1 MATTAELELKV
12 ESKDVSKAAKAN
24 DELAKSG
31 KDVSKSATDAAKSED
46 KQAQSSKKVSKEGNK
61 AADSNRRQTQTAER
75 LQKQYGGLQK
85 QILSIGAAFLT
96 FQSARQALS
105 IIADFGEASAI
116 VRALARA
123 TDKTGESF
131 AKLAAQSRELGAS
144 TRFTA
149 TQVAQGQAALLRGGL
164 DTAEAIAATASTL
177 DLAIAGMLSLE
188 RAAEITA
195 ITLNQFNLAASQST
209 RVADVLVQASNTSAT
224 SVDQLAEAM
233 KFAAPIASG
242 FGASLEETTAALQVL
257 ANAGLQASL
266 GGTNLRG
273 AFSALSQ
280 PTARATKVI
289 RQLAEASGQTVE
301 AFDITKRSLSEVFQ
315 AFQDANAGPVEL
327 LKIFGRLQA
336 PGAIALTAAGNEID
350 KFAKNL
356 ENSQGAAASFR
367 EELQKELK
375 DQLLSLVSAVQELV
389 LVFNDQF
396 GPAIISTVQFITEVV
411 RVLQDSNQEMAKFS
425 PAARL
430 AAKVL
435 KLLAVAAAAF
445 VAVKIAAAIGAAAQG
460 MLAFITTLKILRATL
475 ITTGIGAL
483 IVGLGVLAGFA
494 LEASGAFE
502 SMEENVDGLK
512 DATEGLAAAGL
523 EAEKSA
529 RQLANQKAKETNEA
543 LRLAQI
549 TIDKED
555 ALEKRRKEAGKAAAR
570 RAAQRR
576 REAETAGKQLQTQD
590 LGIQERIDTA
600 GLGRDVLELRKA
612 GDEFERLFA
621 AQNQLTLAPGVR
633 IFDAISMDVK
643 GATKQMEL
651 MEKAGQGLTLRLTK
665 VAEAQKAEADAL
677 AETNALAGDLSI
689 AEAFDESLQSLQNF
703 NKTGLDR
710 VMAEAFAEFKD
721 DLEDIR
727 EVFPELVVAAEGAI
741 RRIAQ
746 QRFALQLNEDLA
758 QTVGLLESLERNGER
773 TASSFDQFAMSAAD
787 AISILEKLNKLPG
800 ADIEANNK
808 RIQEITASVEQFSAE
823 VGRAQ
828 GFKQLEEGVKIV
840 TRSFFDLFD
849 ALISGSGTAAE
860 AFAAF
865 ISSITQALFQKFVVE
880 QVINAIS
887 KGFAGFAG
895 VASANGNVF
904 DNGSV
909 VPFANGGVIGGPTLF
924 PLGLAGE
931 AGPEAILPLSRGS
944 DGKLGVRAQGSDS
957 RPGANPFVLRS
968 MSPGA
973 STSPTAPTAQEARG
987 GTSRT
992 TNIQMNVATPDVSSF
1007 RRSTRQLSDLAL
1019 QSVRV

>member
-1 MATTAELELKV
+1 MATTAELELRV
-12 ESKDVSKAAKAN
+12 ESKDVSRAAKAN
-24 DELAKSG
+24 EGLAASGKKVAKS
-31 KDVSKSATDAAKSED
+31 STDAAKAENQ
-46 KQAQSSKKVSKEGNK
+46 QAGASKKVAKEGNK
-61 AADSNRRQTQTAER
+61 AADSNRRQTKTADR
-75 LQKQYGGLQK
+75 LKEQYGGLQK
-85 QILSIGAAFLT
+85 QILAVGAAFLT
-96 FQSARQALS
+96 FQGARQALS
-105 IIADFGEASAI
+105 IIADFGEATAI
-116 VRALARA
+116 VRALAGA

-131 AKLAAQSRELGAS
+131 ARLEAQSRQLGAT

-149 TQVAQGQAALLRGGL
+149 TQAAQAQAALLRGGL
-164 DTAEAIAATASTL
+164 DTAEALKATASTL

-195 ITLNQFNLAASQST
+195 ITLNQFNLSASQST

-224 SVDQLAEAM
+224 SVEQLAEAL
-233 KFAAPIASG
+233 KFAAPVAAG
-242 FGASLEETTAALQVL
+242 FGASLEETSAALQVL

-273 AFSALSQ
+273 AYAALAS
-280 PTARATKVI
+280 PTSRATREISK
-289 RQLAEASGQTVE
+289 LAKASGQSAD
-301 AFDITKRSLSEVFQ
+301 AFDITKRSLGEVFQ

-356 ENSQGAAASFR
+356 EDSEGAAASFR

-396 GPAIISTVQFITEVV
+396 GPAIISTVQFLTQVV
-411 RVLQDSNQEMAKFS
+411 RVLQDSNQEMDKFS

-445 VAVKIAAAIGAAAQG
+445 VAVKLFTAIGAASQA
-460 MLAFITTLKILRATL
+460 MFAFITTLKILRATL

-502 SMEENVDGLK
+502 TMGENVDDVK

-529 RQLANQKAKETNEA
+529 RQLANQTSIETKEK

-549 TIDKED
+549 EIDKED
-555 ALEKRRKEAGKAAAR
+555 ALARRRKEAGKVAAR
-570 RAAQRR
+570 QAKQRR
-576 REAETAGKQLQTQD
+576 TEAEAAKQTLRSQD
-590 LGIQERIDTA
+590 LSIQERIDTA
-600 GLGRDVLELRKA
+600 GLNRDAVALRKA
-612 GDEFERLFA
+612 GDAFERLFA
-621 AQNQLTLAPGVR
+621 TANQLTLDPGQSV
-633 IFDAISMDVK
+633 FEAIALDVK
-643 GATKQMEL
+643 DGTKQMEL
-651 MEKAGQGLTLRLTK
+651 MIKAGEGLTARLTK
-665 VAEAQKAEADAL
+665 IAEAQKAEADAL
-677 AETNALAGDLSI
+677 AATNAFAADLSI
-689 AEAFDESLQSLQNF
+689 AEAFDDSLQALQNF
-703 NKTGLDR
+703 NRTGLDR
-710 VMAEAFAEFKD
+710 VLAETFGEFKD
-721 DLEDIR
+721 DLEAIR
-727 EVFPELVVAAEGAI
+727 EVFPELADAAEAAV
-741 RRIAQ
+741 RRMGQ

-758 QTVGLLESLERNGER
+758 QTVDLLGNLERSGER
-773 TASSFDQFAMSAAD
+773 TAGSFDQFAESAAA
-787 AISILEKLNKLPG
+787 AIAVLEKLNSLPG

-808 RIQEITASVEQFSAE
+808 RIQAITASVEQFSAE

-840 TRSFFDLFD
+840 TRSFFDLFE
-849 ALISGSGTAAE
+849 ALITGSATAAE

-865 ISSITQALFQKFVVE
+865 ISSVTQALFQKFVVE

-887 KGFAGFAG
+887 KGFAGFSG
-895 VASANGNVF
+895 IASANGNVF
-904 DNGSV
+904 DGGNV
-909 VPFANGGVIGGPTLF
+909 VPFAKGGIIGGPTVF

-931 AGPEAILPLSRGS
+931 AGPEAILPLSRGP
-944 DGKLGVRAQGSDS
+944 DGRLGVQVQGGQD

-973 STSPTAPTAQEARG
+973 SNAPTAQEVRG
-987 GTSRT
+987 GSSRT
-992 TNIQMNVATPDVSSF
+992 VNIQQNIVTPDASSF
-1007 RRSTRQLSDLAL
+1007 RRSSRQLSDLAL
-1019 QSVRV
+1019 QSVRL